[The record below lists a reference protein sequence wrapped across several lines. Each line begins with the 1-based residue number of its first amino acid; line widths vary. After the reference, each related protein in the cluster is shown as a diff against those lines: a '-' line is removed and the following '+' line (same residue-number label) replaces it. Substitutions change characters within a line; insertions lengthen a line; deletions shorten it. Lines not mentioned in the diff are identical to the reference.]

1 MRFLHCVFLAAGI
14 FASLATA
21 QDAQKHLGHP
31 IQESLQNEPSPNT
44 VPKNFAAILPSPLA
58 QLVVTSRPYPQCGD
72 NEIIIKNHIVAI
84 NPVDWKIQSPMG
96 RNFNLTYPVILGED
110 VAGEVV
116 EVGSEIKSKF
126 SVGDR
131 VMAHPLGLGN
141 GAAYGGFQLYP
152 VLKAATV
159 SRIPDSITF
168 KEAAVLPLSI
178 STAAAGLFMKSTLGL
193 EYPSVDAETSQ
204 RAKGSTL
211 LLWGCSS
218 SVGSSVVQL
227 ATAAGY
233 SLITTATVSRIP
245 DSITFKEA
253 AVLPLSIST
262 AAAGL
267 FMKSTLGL
275 EYPSVDAETSQRAKG
290 STLLLWGC
298 SSSVGSSV
306 VQLATAA
313 GYSLITT
320 ASPGNFRYCKALGA
334 DQVLD
339 YHDVDIVEKLIG
351 HLKGRKVVGAYDAI
365 GSEVTV
371 RQSATIL
378 HALGG
383 GKIASVGLA
392 PEVFSDVKVSRVSS
406 GNIVTQEPEVAE
418 QIWGEFVPWALE
430 SGKLVARPKA
440 LVVGKG
446 LENVQAGLD
455 RQKEGVSALKIEVV
469 LN

>member
-1 MRFLHCVFLAAGI
+1 MKLIHWLSFTACVWPSQI
-14 FASLATA
+14 NA

-31 IQESLQNEPSPNT
+31 TQEILPDEPSLHT
-44 VPKNFAAILPSPLA
+44 KPKNLAAILPSPLA
-58 QLVVTSRPYPQCGD
+58 QLEVTSVPYPECGD
-72 NEIIIKNHIVAI
+72 EEVIIKNHFVAI

-116 EVGSEIKSKF
+116 EVGSKIKSKF

-159 SRIPDSITF
+159 SKIPESVSF

-193 EYPSVDAETSQ
+193 EYPSTDSKISE

-211 LLWGCSS
+211 LVWGCSS

-227 ATAAGY
+227 AHAAGY
-233 SLITTATVSRIP
+233 SLV
-245 DSITFKEA
+245 
-253 AVLPLSIST
+253 
-262 AAAGL
+262 
-267 FMKSTLGL
+267 
-275 EYPSVDAETSQRAKG
+275 
-290 STLLLWGC
+290 
-298 SSSVGSSV
+298 
-306 VQLATAA
+306 
-313 GYSLITT
+313 TT
-320 ASPGNFRYCKALGA
+320 ASPSNYEYCKDLGA
-334 DQVLD
+334 DHVLD
-339 YHDVDIVEKLIG
+339 YHNADIVDQLISI
-351 HLKGRKVVGAYDAI
+351 LKGRKVVGAYDAI
-365 GSEVTV
+365 GSEITV

-392 PEVFSDVKVSRVSS
+392 PEVFSDVEVSRVSS
-406 GNIVTQEPEVAE
+406 GNIVTQEPEVADK
-418 QIWGEFVPWALE
+418 IWGTFVPWALE
-430 SGKLVARPKA
+430 SGNLVGRPKA
-440 LVVGKG
+440 LVVAKG

-469 LN
+469 LD

>member
-1 MRFLHCVFLAAGI
+1 MHCLHYISLAAGV
-14 FASLATA
+14 FALQILA
-21 QDAQKHLGHP
+21 
-31 IQESLQNEPSPNT
+31 QESQEHLLHPAQEILLDRPST
-44 VPKNFAAILPSPLA
+44 STKPKNFAAILPSPLA
-58 QLVVTSRPYPQCGD
+58 QLEVTPRPYPWCGD
-72 NEIIIKNHIVAI
+72 DEIIIKNHVVAI

-110 VAGEVV
+110 VAGEIV
-116 EVGSEIKSKF
+116 EVGSKIKPKF

-141 GAAYGGFQLYP
+141 GAAHGGFQLYP

-159 SRIPDSITF
+159 SKIPDSITF
-168 KEAAVLPLSI
+168 EEAAVLPLSI
-178 STAAAGLFMKSTLGL
+178 STAAAGLFMKSTLDL
-193 EYPSVDAETSQ
+193 EYPSVGAGTSQ
-204 RAKGSTL
+204 RAQGSTVL
-211 LLWGCSS
+211 VWGCSS

-227 ATAAGY
+227 A
-233 SLITTATVSRIP
+233 
-245 DSITFKEA
+245 K
-253 AVLPLSIST
+253 
-262 AAAGL
+262 
-267 FMKSTLGL
+267 
-275 EYPSVDAETSQRAKG
+275 
-290 STLLLWGC
+290 
-298 SSSVGSSV
+298 
-306 VQLATAA
+306 AA

-320 ASPGNFRYCKALGA
+320 ASPANFKYCKALGA

-339 YHDVDIVEKLIG
+339 YHDTDIAEKMIAL
-351 HLKGRKVVGAYDAI
+351 LKGKKVVGAYDAI
-365 GSEVTV
+365 GSEITV

-392 PEVFSDVKVSRVSS
+392 PEVFSDVEVCRVSS

-418 QIWGEFVPWALE
+418 KIWGEFVPWALK

-446 LENVQAGLD
+446 LENIQAGLD
-455 RQKEGVSALKIEVV
+455 RQKAGVSALKVEIV

>member
-31 IQESLQNEPSPNT
+31 MQESLQNEPSPNT
-44 VPKNFAAILPSPLA
+44 KPKNFAAILPSPLA
-58 QLVVTSRPYPQCGD
+58 QLEVTSRPYPQCGD
-72 NEIIIKNHIVAI
+72 DEIIIQNHIVAI

-193 EYPSVDAETSQ
+193 EYPSVDVETSQ

-218 SVGSSVVQL
+218 SVG
-227 ATAAGY
+227 T
-233 SLITTATVSRIP
+233 
-245 DSITFKEA
+245 
-253 AVLPLSIST
+253 
-262 AAAGL
+262 
-267 FMKSTLGL
+267 
-275 EYPSVDAETSQRAKG
+275 
-290 STLLLWGC
+290 
-298 SSSVGSSV
+298 
-306 VQLATAA
+306 
-313 GYSLITT
+313 
-320 ASPGNFRYCKALGA
+320 SPGNFKYCKALGA

>member
-44 VPKNFAAILPSPLA
+44 KPKNFAAILPSPLA
-58 QLVVTSRPYPQCGD
+58 QLEVTSRPYPQCGD
-72 NEIIIKNHIVAI
+72 DEIIIQNHIVAI

-96 RNFNLTYPVILGED
+96 RSFNLTYPVILGED

-233 SLITTATVSRIP
+233 SLITTA
-245 DSITFKEA
+245 
-253 AVLPLSIST
+253 
-262 AAAGL
+262 
-267 FMKSTLGL
+267 
-275 EYPSVDAETSQRAKG
+275 
-290 STLLLWGC
+290 
-298 SSSVGSSV
+298 
-306 VQLATAA
+306 
-313 GYSLITT
+313 
-320 ASPGNFRYCKALGA
+320 SPGNFKYCKALGA
-334 DQVLD
+334 DRVLD